1 MGELE
6 SVPLPVIAGTGDETA
21 AYSIDPDV
29 GSGVPLCG
37 QR

>member
-6 SVPLPVIAGTGDETA
+6 SVPLPVITRAGDEIA
-21 AYSIDPDV
+21 AYFIDPTD
-29 GSGVPLCG
+29 GSASALCD